1 MALIH
6 NLNRFCPT
14 NMQDMMDQAIQ
25 YELKGRLPVVDDDL
39 DARQTLDALLSHERY
54 ETRCAT
60 DGKTALVFAEADP
73 PELILLD
80 VRLPDLDR
88 YEVCTLMGPEG
99 KTKKFKVDK
108 SVKRL
113 NKIKKGDDITLWVT
127 QALAIDVVKP

>member
-1 MALIH
+1 
-6 NLNRFCPT
+6 
-14 NMQDMMDQAIQ
+14 
-25 YELKGRLPVVDDDL
+25 
-39 DARQTLDALLSHERY
+39 
-54 ETRCAT
+54 
-60 DGKTALVFAEADP
+60 
-73 PELILLD
+73 LILLD